1 MDFELGDELTALQT
15 EARQFAAEVVA
26 PGAAERDRTHE
37 FPGAIVEQAAQRG
50 WAGLLVPKEYG
61 GVGLGNLAQCVVL
74 EEIAVACA
82 STHVTL
88 SVHNSLACG
97 LIAKWG
103 AEELKQSFLPDM
115 ASGEKLGCYL
125 LTEPG
130 AGSDAI
136 SLKTTAVIDGDDYVL
151 NGEKSWITTADEA
164 GFGVIFART
173 DLAPDARSSRAIS
186 AFLVDMKADGVTCGK
201 REEKLGIRS
210 SSTSA
215 VSFKDVRIPA
225 SQLLGDLGQGFGVA
239 MDTLNGGRIGIS
251 IQSIGIAR
259 AALEALQATGRT
271 SSNRA
276 GSHGETQ
283 PGSFRIASM
292 ATRIDAARLLSYRA
306 AVLRDKG
313 LPHVRE
319 ASMAKLFGSQT
330 ANDICREAVAAMGEA
345 GCTDDLI
352 FERLMRDVRVTELY
366 EGTTEVQ
373 KIVIAKQ
380 LSIG

>member
-37 FPGAIVEQAAQRG
+37 FPRAIVEQAAQRG
-50 WAGLLVPKEYG
+50 WTGLLVPKEYG
-61 GVGLGNLAQCVVL
+61 GAGLGNIAQCVVL

-103 AEELKQSFLPDM
+103 ADELKQSFLPVM

-136 SLKTTAVIDGDDYVL
+136 SLKTTAAIDGDDYVL

-164 GFGVIFART
+164 GFGVVFAKT
-173 DLAPDARSSRAIS
+173 DLAPDARPSRAIS

-215 VSFKDVRIPA
+215 VSFRDVRIPA

-251 IQSIGIAR
+251 IQSVGIAR
-259 AALEALQATGRT
+259 AAMEALQT
-271 SSNRA
+271 A
-276 GSHGETQ
+276 GLHGKTQ

-292 ATRIDAARLLSYRA
+292 ATRIDAARLLSHRA

-319 ASMAKLFGSQT
+319 ASMAKLFASKT

-345 GCTDDLI
+345 GCTDDFI

-380 LSIG
+380 LGIV